1 MPSPAYCTKFIRQPK
16 IRGTEANSGRIP
28 TASQFER
35 FGMYEVF
42 SHEPHFLFSIIA
54 MMIVFG
60 SIAGTILGVAGM
72 LTWRKHVTTKMEH
85 DLKSEMVAAGMS
97 ADEIQRVMAA
107 KFGAK

>member
-1 MPSPAYCTKFIRQPK
+1 
-16 IRGTEANSGRIP
+16 
-28 TASQFER
+28 
-35 FGMYEVF
+35 MYEVF

-72 LTWRKHVTTKMEH
+72 LTWRKHAVAKMEH

-97 ADEIQRVMAA
+97 ADEIQRVLAA
-107 KFGAK
+107 KMSAR